1 MSVRCELLF
10 AAEKRILNPFL
21 LCALTSARVRQLLL
35 ASDGQA
41 GLAELV
47 DSALTDV
54 AAGALEFEHV
64 GRRRLSALAVEA
76 T

>member
-21 LCALTSARVRQLLL
+21 LCVLTSARVRQLLL

-47 DSALTDV
+47 DSALAEV
-54 AAGALEFEHV
+54 AALGFEHAEP
-64 GRRRLSALAVEA
+64 RRLSALVEV

>member
-21 LCALTSARVRQLLL
+21 LCALTSARVRQLLM

-41 GLAELV
+41 GLAEFV
-47 DSALTDV
+47 DSALIEV
-54 AAGALEFEHV
+54 AAGLEFEFV
-64 GRRRLSALAVEA
+64 GPRRLSALPMEA
-76 T
+76 R

>member
-10 AAEKRILNPFL
+10 AAEKRILNLFL
-21 LCALTSARVRQLLL
+21 LCALTSARVRQLLV

-41 GLAELV
+41 ALAELV
-47 DSALTDV
+47 DSALIEV
-54 AAGALEFEHV
+54 AAGGLEFERV
-64 GRRRLSALAVEA
+64 GPRRLSALSVEA